1 MPKARSDF
9 FLAGCVE
16 MPKPVVQ
23 PVKKIKK
30 HAHKFQRIVAHRFMR
45 LSRTSWRK
53 PKGIDNKV
61 RRRYRGYD
69 MSPKIGY
76 GTRATQRHVLP
87 NGFKKFRVQN
97 PAELDV
103 LIMQNRTYAA
113 EIAHNVSAR
122 KRVAIV
128 ERAKQLD
135 IKLLNG
141 EARVRKVQNE

>member
-1 MPKARSDF
+1 M
-9 FLAGCVE
+9 
-16 MPKPVVQ
+16 
-23 PVKKIKK
+23 I
-30 HAHKFQRIVAHRFMR
+30 
-45 LSRTSWRK
+45 
-53 PKGIDNKV
+53 

-76 GTRATQRHVLP
+76 GTRASQRHVLP

-122 KRVAIV
+122 KRIAIV

-141 EARVRKVQNE
+141 TAKTRVEQNE